1 LLIINLTH
9 KPSAMKKFWLIMLL
23 ILAAAGLS
31 AQEQLTVRGRVTDA
45 ANDGIPGTTVMIQ
58 GTQQGTITDLNGDYE
73 IQAPADAVLVFSFI
87 GYRTEEVDVAGR
99 TTIDLQL
106 EEMAF
111 DMDEVVVIGY
121 GTAAVKDLTG
131 SVSVV
136 KADDINRQP
145 VPNIGQALQG
155 KVSGIQVSNNGAPG
169 TAPTIRI
176 RGLGTVRSDAS
187 PLFVVDDVYV
197 DDISFLSPQQIE
209 SITVL
214 KDASSAAIYGVRA
227 ANGVIII
234 TTKGGKFQ
242 SPKFNYSGYV
252 GVQQVSNLL
261 DLANTQQYITLVN
274 EKIAVGEDRGTASTP
289 FDPSLYTA
297 DTDWFEEILNP
308 ATIQNHNISITGG
321 GENSTYYYGLGIT
334 SQEGLVKN
342 NDYTRINLRGTSDIT
357 VNRFLSAGYGIT
369 LNAWKSDNAANVLG
383 QAFIA
388 PPAFDPKLDED
399 TFTDPVSLGF
409 GNFANPAATIE
420 YFNNVSQGLNTLANV
435 HAQITPVENLS
446 FRSSFTFDGSYAQN
460 RNYSPEY
467 WVSVTQNDTISHL
480 SKSNSQELNYT
491 FDNTVTYDKS
501 FGEHQVKVMGG
512 LSFVQFRNQGLNAS
526 TSRVPYFSEATLY
539 LNNGSIEDL
548 SAGDY
553 GSLIRSNSYFGRLFY
568 SFRERYLLTATFR
581 RDGSSTFP
589 GEKRWGNFPSL
600 GLGWV
605 VSQEDFFDGVNSIDF
620 LKVKASWGILG
631 NNQVPQNAYTVTV
644 NNWGGY
650 SVVYGPYG
658 SSTIHQGASIT
669 SLVEPL
675 LRWEIVEEYDLGI
688 ESLMLDYRLNL
699 ELGMY
704 RRMTRAAIFPVPL
717 IGTAGT
723 SGSSYL
729 DNNADILNT
738 GVELSAS
745 WNNQISDR
753 LSYNVGG
760 NISFNH
766 NKVFDL
772 EPGTLPF
779 YDANAFNG
787 ALATYTQ
794 QGHPIGEFY
803 VLEVDGVFQS
813 FDEVNNYTGAEGD
826 PIMPDAVP
834 GDFRYV
840 DQNEDGIIDD
850 NDRIPYG
857 SYTPKVLYSFNMGVN
872 VGLFDFSI
880 EMHGVGGNKIYN
892 AKRANRF
899 GNENY
904 DADFA
909 ENRWHGEGTSD
920 TYPSADLAGGKNIYP
935 NTFLVESGAYF
946 RIRNVQAGYTL
957 PARLTERL
965 TGERIRV
972 YLSAQ
977 NPLTLFSYNGFSP
990 EIPGGSPSTAG
1001 MDYGVYPLSR
1011 ITNVGITMDF

>member
-1 LLIINLTH
+1 MKRILLIMFFTLPVIWLT
-9 KPSAMKKFWLIMLL
+9 
-23 ILAAAGLS
+23 
-31 AQEQLTVRGRVTDA
+31 AQERLTVTGTVTDEEGA
-45 ANDGIPGTTVMIQ
+45 GIPGTTIVVK
-58 GTQQGTITDLNGDYE
+58 GTQQGTISDLNGEYTIGAASNDT
-73 IQAPADAVLVFSFI
+73 LVYSFI
-87 GYRTEEVDVAGR
+87 GYGTEERAVSGQ
-99 TTIDLQL
+99 TTINVQL
-106 EEMAF
+106 AEMAF

-136 KADDINRQP
+136 KADDITRQP

-155 KVSGIQVSNNGAPG
+155 KVSGIQVSSNGAPG
-169 TAPTIRI
+169 SAPTIRI

-187 PLFVVDDVYV
+187 PLYVVDDVYV

-234 TTKGGKFQ
+234 TTKSGQFQ
-242 SPKFNYSGYV
+242 SPKFNYSGYA
-252 GVQQVSNLL
+252 GIQQVSNLL
-261 DLANTQQYITLVN
+261 DLANTDQYITLVN
-274 EKIAVGEDRGTASTP
+274 EKIAVGETRGTVSTP
-289 FDPSLYTA
+289 FDPALYTA
-297 DTDWFEEILNP
+297 DTDWFEVILNP
-308 ATIQNHNISITGG
+308 ANIQNHNISITGG
-321 GENSTYYYGLGIT
+321 GENSNYYYGIGIT
-334 SQEGLVKN
+334 SQEGLVKE

-357 VNRFLSAGYGIT
+357 VNRFLTAGYGIT
-369 LNAWKSDNAANVLG
+369 MNGWKSDDAANVLG

-388 PPAFDPKLDED
+388 PPAFKPKVDED
-399 TFTDPVSLGF
+399 TYTDPVSLGF

-420 YFNNVSQGLNTLANV
+420 YHNSVTQGLNALANIYTE
-435 HAQITPVENLS
+435 ITPVENLS
-446 FRSSFTFDGSYAQN
+446 VRSSFTFDGSYSQN
-460 RNYSPEY
+460 RNYTPVY
-467 WVSVTQNDTISHL
+467 FVSVTQNDTISHL
-480 SKSNSQELNYT
+480 TKSNSQEMNYT
-491 FDNTVTYDKS
+491 FDNTVTYNRTS
-501 FGEHQVKVMGG
+501 GEHQIRGMAG
-512 LSFVQFRNQGLNAS
+512 LSFVQFRNQGLNAT
-526 TSRVPYFSEATLY
+526 TSRVPFFTESTLY

-548 SAGDY
+548 TAGDY
-553 GSLIRSNSYFGRLFY
+553 GSLIRSMSYFGRLFY
-568 SFRERYLLTATFR
+568 SFRDRYLMTATFR

-589 GEKRWGNFPSL
+589 SEKRWGNFPSL

-605 VSQEDFFDGVNSIDF
+605 ISQEEFLDNVTAIDF
-620 LKVKASWGILG
+620 LKLKASWGILG
-631 NNQVPQNAYTVTV
+631 NNQVPQNVYTVTV
-644 NNWGGY
+644 DNWGGY
-650 SVVYGPYG
+650 SVVFGPFG
-658 SSTIHQGASIT
+658 SSNIRQGASIT

-688 ESLMLDYRLNL
+688 ESLMLEHRLNV
-699 ELGMY
+699 ELGLY
-704 RRMTRAAIFPVPL
+704 RRMTRSAIFPVPV

-723 SGSSYL
+723 SGNSYL
-729 DNNADILNT
+729 DNNADILNM
-738 GVELSAS
+738 GAELSAS
-745 WNNQISDR
+745 WNNAVTDR
-753 LSYNVGG
+753 FSYNVGG

-766 NKVFDL
+766 NEVYRL

-794 QGHPIGEFY
+794 EGHPVGEFY
-803 VLEVDGVFQS
+803 VLEVDGVFQN
-813 FDEVNNYTGAEGD
+813 FDEVNNYTSGEGD

-840 DQNEDGIIDD
+840 DHNNDGVIDD

-857 SYTPKVLYSFNMGVN
+857 SYTPKAIYSVSMGIN
-872 VGLFDFSI
+872 FGQFDFSL
-880 EMHGVGGNKIYN
+880 EMHGVAGNKIYN

-920 TYPSADLAGGKNIYP
+920 TYPSADLAGGKNVYP
-935 NTFLVESGAYF
+935 NTFLVEPGDYF
-946 RIRNVQAGYTL
+946 RIRNIQAGYTL
-957 PARLTERL
+957 PSRFTERL

-972 YLSAQ
+972 YVSAQ
-977 NPLTLFSYNGFSP
+977 NPFTFFSYNGFSP
-990 EIPGGSPSTAG
+990 EIPGGSPSTSG

>member
-1 LLIINLTH
+1 MKRILLLVC
-9 KPSAMKKFWLIMLL
+9 L
-23 ILAAAGLS
+23 ILNVTWLT
-31 AQEQLTVRGRVTDA
+31 AQETVTVQGRVTDEDGA
-45 ANDGIPGTTVMIQ
+45 GIPGTTIMVK
-58 GTQQGTITDLNGDYE
+58 GTQEGTITDLDGYYE
-73 IQAPADAVLVFSFI
+73 IKAPSDGVLVFSFV
-87 GYRTEEVDVAGR
+87 GYGTEEREISGQ
-99 TTIDLQL
+99 TTINVTLS
-106 EEMAF
+106 EVAY

-136 KADDINRQP
+136 KADDITKQP

-155 KVSGIQVSNNGAPG
+155 KVAGIQVSNNGAPG

-187 PLFVVDDVYV
+187 PLYVVDDVYV
-197 DDISFLSPQQIE
+197 DDISYLSPQQIE

-234 TTKGGKFQ
+234 TTKGGKYQ
-242 SPKFNYSGYV
+242 SPKLNYSGYV
-252 GVQQVSNLL
+252 GIQQVSNLL
-261 DLANTQQYITLVN
+261 DLANTEQYITLVN
-274 EKIAVGEDRGTASTP
+274 EKIAVGETRGTASTP

-297 DTDWFEEILNP
+297 DTDWFEEILHP
-308 ATIQNHNISITGG
+308 ANIQNHNISITGG
-321 GENSTYYYGLGIT
+321 GENSSYYYGIGIT

-342 NDYTRINLRGTSDIT
+342 NDYTRVNLRGTSDIT
-357 VNRFLSAGYGIT
+357 VNKFLKAGYGIT
-369 LNAWKSDNAANVLG
+369 LNGWKSNNAANVLG

-388 PPAFDPKLDED
+388 PPAFEPKVDED
-399 TFTDPVSLGF
+399 TFTDPVILGF

-420 YFNNVSQGLNTLANV
+420 YYNNVTQGVNALANV
-435 HAQITPVENLS
+435 YAAITPVKDLTV
-446 FRSSFTFDGSYAQN
+446 RSSFTFDGSYSQN
-460 RNYSPEY
+460 RNYSPIY

-480 SKSNSQELNYT
+480 NKSNSQEINYT
-491 FDNTVTYDKS
+491 FDNTVTYNKV
-501 FGEHQVKVMGG
+501 FGDHQVKAMAG

-526 TSRVPYFSEATLY
+526 TSRVPFFTESTLY
-539 LNNGSIEDL
+539 LSNGSIEDL

-553 GSLIRSNSYFGRLFY
+553 GSLIRSVSYFGRLFY
-568 SFRERYLLTATFR
+568 SFRDRYLMTATFR

-589 GEKRWGNFPSL
+589 SEKRWGNFPSL

-605 VSQEDFFDGVNSIDF
+605 VSQEDFFDNVNFIDF
-620 LKVKASWGILG
+620 LKVKASWGLLG
-631 NNQVPQNAYTVTV
+631 NNQVPQNVYTVTV
-644 NNWGGY
+644 DNWGGY
-650 SVVYGPYG
+650 SIVYGPYG

-675 LRWEIVEEYDLGI
+675 LRWENVEEYDLGI
-688 ESLMLDYRLNL
+688 ESLMMDDRLNL
-699 ELGMY
+699 ELGLY
-704 RRMTRAAIFPVPL
+704 RRMTKSAIFPVPL

-738 GVELSAS
+738 GLELSAS
-745 WNNQISDR
+745 WNNQVSDKF
-753 LSYNVGG
+753 SYNLGG

-766 NKVFDL
+766 NEVYRL

-794 QGHPIGEFY
+794 EGHPIGEFY

-813 FDEVNNYTGAEGD
+813 FDEVNNYTSGEGV

-840 DQNEDGIIDD
+840 DHNGDGVIDD

-857 SYTPKVLYSFNMGVN
+857 SYTPKVLYSFNLGIN
-872 VGLFDFSI
+872 VGPFDFSMD
-880 EMHGVGGNKIYN
+880 MHGVGGNKIYN

-904 DADFA
+904 DANFA

-920 TYPSADLAGGKNIYP
+920 TYCSADLAGGKNVYP

-946 RIRNVQAGYTL
+946 RIRNIQAGYTL
-957 PARLTERL
+957 PSRFTDRLTA
-965 TGERIRV
+965 ERIRI

-1011 ITNVGITMDF
+1011 ITNVGLTIDF